1 MEWIKYFILGALTWF
16 IMWLCFGA
24 RHKHVWKYLGN
35 EKHMNIGF
43 RRKYYDVYECE
54 VCGKWRLK

>member
-1 MEWIKYFILGALTWF
+1 MLFLLWNGLNILYLG
-16 IMWLCFGA
+16 LCFGV

-43 RRKYYDVYECE
+43 RRKYYDIYECE
-54 VCGKWRLK
+54 VCGKWKLK